1 MFGIGRS
8 KELRLHD
15 PPGQNSANRTQAALA
30 VDQRQDPHRKRWL
43 AVAERSSQVTFPNGR
58 RLVIR
63 CANVLV
69 PASASGVL
77 KGRLA
82 GRTAPKIQ

>member
-1 MFGIGRS
+1 MLGIGRS

-15 PPGQNSANRTQAALA
+15 PPGQKSSNRTQAASA
-30 VDQRQDPHRKRWL
+30 VDQWQDPHRKWWL
-43 AVAERSSQVTFPNGR
+43 TAAERSRQVTFPNDPR
-58 RLVIR
+58 MVIR

-77 KGRLA
+77 TGWLA